1 MTEYS
6 GSVFYNGKGIVRFAD
21 QTSQNNG
28 NAVGMV
34 LSAEPSVMVG
44 D

>member
-1 MTEYS
+1 
-6 GSVFYNGKGIVRFAD
+6 VKANGKGIVRMLD

-28 NAVGMV
+28 NAVGQVMIGFPTV
-34 LSAEPSVMVG
+34 LVG